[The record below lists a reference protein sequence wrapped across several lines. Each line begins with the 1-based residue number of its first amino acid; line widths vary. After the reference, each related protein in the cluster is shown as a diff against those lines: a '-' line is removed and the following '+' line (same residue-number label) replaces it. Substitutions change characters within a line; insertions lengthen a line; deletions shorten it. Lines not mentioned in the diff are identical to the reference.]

1 MRGKREKGRVIKER
15 SLEKVMLKLR
25 SERGLGAYKAWRL
38 REQSVQRSCGSQ
50 KLAPL
55 RNL

>member
-1 MRGKREKGRVIKER
+1 MRGKREKGRVIKEG
-15 SLEKVMLKLR
+15 SLEKVMFTLR
-25 SERGLGAYKAWRL
+25 PEGGLGTCKAWRL
-38 REQSVQRSCGSQ
+38 REQSVQRSCGSN